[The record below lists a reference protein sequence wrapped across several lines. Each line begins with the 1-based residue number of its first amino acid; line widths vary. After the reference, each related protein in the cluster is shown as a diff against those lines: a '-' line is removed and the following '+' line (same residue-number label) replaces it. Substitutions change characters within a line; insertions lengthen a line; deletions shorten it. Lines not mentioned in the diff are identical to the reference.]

1 MVFNM
6 NIVVFTHFKKGNLK
20 PLAFVI
26 FSYSLAEH

>member
-6 NIVVFTHFKKGNLK
+6 NIVIFTYSKKGDLK
-20 PLAFVI
+20 SLAFVI